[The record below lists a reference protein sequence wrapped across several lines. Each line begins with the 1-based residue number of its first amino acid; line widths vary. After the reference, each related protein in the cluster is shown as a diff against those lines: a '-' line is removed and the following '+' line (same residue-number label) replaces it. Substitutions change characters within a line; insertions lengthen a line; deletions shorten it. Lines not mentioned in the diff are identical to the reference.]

1 MSRGL
6 SILLILCS
14 FLALESCNK
23 STDTAAAAE
32 KAQAAIDD
40 KIINAYLTQNP
51 GLKAVA
57 VDSAGFNT
65 GVYYIIKQQGTGSD
79 LYTNSTQVTVSDTG
93 KLLYDGKTYSDK
105 VFSQTNDF
113 HPTYVLSQVIRG
125 WQLGLPNCKKGGIIR
140 LLVPSRYAY
149 GPNEQPTIGLPA
161 NAILDFDIQVYDI
174 TN

>member
-14 FLALESCNK
+14 FFAFVGCNK
-23 STDTAAAAE
+23 STDTATAAA
-32 KAQAAIDD
+32 KAQAIVDD
-40 KIINAYLTQNP
+40 KIISTYLTQNP
-51 GLKAVA
+51 GLGALP

-93 KLLYDGKTYSDK
+93 RLLYDGKTYADK

-113 HPTYVLSQVIRG
+113 HPTYILSQVLRG
-125 WQLGLPNCKKGGIIR
+125 WQLGLPQCKKGGIIR

-174 TN
+174 IN